1 MMDPRIGWI
10 QPEQKGPAYE
20 TWSNV
25 LEDVNSPSTIAN
37 LENLRD
43 GSPDYIPLNRKNT
56 FNDTVESTTLNNII
70 NTDKNHVSKKKR
82 FENRTPSSPW
92 WSKEKNYPDGVVG

>member
-10 QPEQKGPAYE
+10 QPEQKGLAFE
-20 TWSNV
+20 TWGNV

-43 GSPDYIPLNRKNT
+43 GRPDYIPLNRKST
-56 FNDTVESTTLNNII
+56 FNDTAESTTVNNMI
-70 NTDKNHVSKKKR
+70 NADKNHVSKKKR
-82 FENRTPSSPW
+82 FENQTPSSPR
-92 WSKEKNYPDGVVG
+92 WSKDKNYSDGVVG